1 MPTSDII
8 TQDSGPDPSVPALEW
23 RIHLLKRQPTR
34 LPILLL
40 ALLFGVLCTGMI
52 FRQPLPV
59 VVVLILLISA
69 VAEYLFPITY
79 QMNEKGVTYRYGL
92 HHFTLLWSEVKRIE
106 MHAKGVLLSPLPHA
120 SRRDNFRGIFVRF
133 AKRDEVGNRTEAL
146 TLLSHY
152 LPNLSIMEILPSIQQ
167 GARS

>member
-1 MPTSDII
+1 MTTSDTI
-8 TQDSGPDPSVPALEW
+8 TQDSAPDSSAPALEW
-23 RIHLLKRQPTR
+23 RVHLLKRQPSR

-40 ALLFGVLCTGMI
+40 ALLFGVLCTSMI

-59 VVVLILLISA
+59 VVVAVLLIGA
-69 VAEYLFPITY
+69 VSEYLFPITY
-79 QMNEKGVTYRYGL
+79 QMNEKGVSCRYGL
-92 HHFTLLWSEVKRIE
+92 HHFTILWSEIKRIE

-133 AKRDEVGNRTEAL
+133 AKRDETGNRTEAL

-152 LPNLSIMEILPSIQQ
+152 LPNMSILESLPSAQQ